1 MIRNAYLILIHE
13 YTGVLEKLLKLLDD
27 DNNGIY
33 IHIDKRAKDIDRQH
47 IINQVKKSHI
57 QIYSRYKVYWSTNS
71 ITLAQLYLLKNAVE
85 GDYDY
90 YHILSGADFPI
101 KSKDEINNFLN
112 ANKGCEFIHFGTEQY
127 QKDIEC
133 RYEKYHFFSKQLGRN
148 RDKKFWLDAET
159 YSLAIQRRLHIDRK
173 KKLGFKVYGGA
184 NWCSITDNLAK
195 YAVNNYRKYS
205 KAFRLSQNSDELFIQ
220 TIVMDSPYK
229 ENLYVKGFDNDY
241 KACLRYIDWNRG
253 TPYVFKLDDY
263 DELMQT
269 GKECLFARKFDD
281 KKDSEIVEKIYV
293 GQTNNRN

>member
-13 YTGVLEKLLKLLDD
+13 YSGVLEKLLKLLDD
-27 DNNGIY
+27 ENNDIY
-33 IHIDKRAKDIDRQH
+33 IHIDKRAKTIDRQK
-47 IINQVKKSHI
+47 IIGLVNKSDI

-71 ITLAQLYLLKNAVE
+71 LTMAQLYLLKNAVKV
-85 GDYDY
+85 GYDY
-90 YHILSGADFPI
+90 YHILSGADLPI
-101 KSKDEINNFLN
+101 KSKAEINKFLS
-112 ANKGCEFIHFGTEQY
+112 ANKGKEFIHFGTKQY

-148 RDKKFWLDAET
+148 RDKKFWIAAET

-173 KKLGFKVYGGA
+173 KKFGYKVYGGA

-195 YAVNNYRKYS
+195 YTVNNYGKYS

-220 TIVMDSPYK
+220 TIVMDSPYRD
-229 ENLYVKGFDNDY
+229 NIYVKGFDNDY

-253 TPYVFKLDDY
+253 APYVFKLDDY
-263 DELMQT
+263 DELMNT
-269 GKECLFARKFDD
+269 GKEYLFARKFDD